1 MGACVSTCAAWKE
14 EAQSDP
20 EVMAWSEK
28 QRRQQQVALPT
39 LPADGAPLATL
50 SLPAGGKQQPGQSQQ
65 QQQAHYETVS
75 REGQEQA
82 VAHLV
87 RHPRLQPFQQQPG
100 ECRGV
105 GRSGWGRSG

>member
-14 EAQSDP
+14 EAQSDS

-50 SLPAGGKQQPGQSQQ
+50 SLPAGGKQQPGQPQQ
-65 QQQAHYETVS
+65 QQQAHYETVF

-105 GRSGWGRSG
+105 GRLGWGRPG